1 MKSSGMNTA
10 ISDRLMETTVKPIWP
25 APLNAARIGGSACQT
40 LARFTTG
47 ETALL
52 ECAAGDG
59 RALVFAS
66 DLENHWNDF
75 PLHATFVPFLHEIVR
90 YLASARAHAGEY
102 LVADA
107 PSGAPRQPGVAVLTD
122 SSRPG
127 ATPRAVAIN
136 VDPREADPARLS
148 IEDFQSAVTRL
159 KDVNV
164 SEARVEARQQAGAEE
179 RGFASA

>member
-1 MKSSGMNTA
+1 
-10 ISDRLMETTVKPIWP
+10 
-25 APLNAARIGGSACQT
+25 
-40 LARFTTG
+40 
-47 ETALL
+47 
-52 ECAAGDG
+52 
-59 RALVFAS
+59 VFAS
-66 DLENHWNDF
+66 DLENRWNDF

-107 PSGAPRQPGVAVLTD
+107 PSGAPRQPGVAVLKD

-127 ATPRAVAIN
+127 AAPRAVAIN

-164 SEARVEARQQAGAEE
+164 SEARVEARQQEDRQHLWQYALALMALLLAAE
-179 RGFASA
+179 GIVAAKTA